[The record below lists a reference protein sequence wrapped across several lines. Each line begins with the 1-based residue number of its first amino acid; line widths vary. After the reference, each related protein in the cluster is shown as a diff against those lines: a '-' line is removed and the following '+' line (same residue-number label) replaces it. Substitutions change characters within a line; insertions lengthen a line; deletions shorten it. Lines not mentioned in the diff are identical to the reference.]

1 MSVLNIQD
9 EIEELKK
16 KLGNINNQPLVLE
29 NPEESDEETVSDPE
43 TEKVEETKV
52 ELPKEV
58 EEKIRTDSEPT
69 QQLVREP
76 SGQYNKYSPRN
87 KENIVDDDVSDDEYK
102 ENDKKILKDTFQKIK
117 ENLKVFEELTNRT
130 IRDHQGLDLFSEEIE
145 YLEDQYEQEL
155 EIFENTLKMLRNK
168 LPADLDF
175 TEAQYNQLEKRINL
189 VEKRFDKFIASF

>member
-43 TEKVEETKV
+43 KVEETKV

-58 EEKIRTDSEPT
+58 EVNIRQDSEPT

-76 SGQYNKYSPRN
+76 SGKYNKYSPRN
-87 KENIVDDDVSDDEYK
+87 KVSFEKDDDVSDDEYK
-102 ENDKKILKDTFQKIK
+102 ENDKKILKNTFQKTL

-130 IRDHQGLDLFSEEIE
+130 IRDHQNLDLYPDEIE

-175 TEAQYNQLEKRINL
+175 TEQQYAQLEKRINL

>member
-43 TEKVEETKV
+43 KVEETKV

-58 EEKIRTDSEPT
+58 EVNIRQDSEPT

-76 SGQYNKYSPRN
+76 SGKYNKYSPRN
-87 KENIVDDDVSDDEYK
+87 KVSFEKDDDVSDDDDEK
-102 ENDKKILKDTFQKIK
+102 EDDKKILKDTFQKIK

-130 IRDHQGLDLFSEEIE
+130 IRDHQNLELFPEEIE
-145 YLEDQYEQEL
+145 YIEDQYEQEL

-175 TEAQYNQLEKRINL
+175 TEQQYAQLEKRINL